1 MSAEP
6 KVMRCMVFSHVRWI
20 GFASVALV
28 VGSLGYV
35 TARGTTATT
44 DAKPAERVRYGRDI
58 RPLLSDRCF
67 KCHGFDPKSRKADLR
82 LDVSES
88 AYAERDGSHAL
99 VPGDS
104 AASELFARITS
115 DDPKL
120 QMPPPDAGKRMF
132 SDEEVE
138 LFRRWIEQ
146 GAEYEPH
153 WAFVPPK
160 KSVVPSTRD
169 TTTNPLDAF
178 VAQNLEAHGLELS
191 DEAPREALLRRLF
204 LDLTGLPPTPEE
216 LDAFLAET
224 APGAPDSAGAYE
236 RWVEKLLHEEPY
248 VSRYAERMAA
258 PWLDQARYADTSGI
272 HMDAGRQIWPWRD
285 WVLEAYRTNKPFDEF
300 VVEQLAGDLLPNATL
315 AQKVASGFNRNHVT
329 TDEGG
334 AIDEEYKVEYAAD
347 RVATTGAVFLG
358 LTLACARCHEHKFDP
373 ITQDEY
379 YELFAFYNSIEEP
392 GLYSQVPDANRALE
406 PFIRVPSAAQEAE
419 LARIVEALPAAVA
432 ELEKPSPDDDARR
445 AEFLRDVPAAAGVRW
460 AETQLERATAAG
472 GAVLEPQP
480 DGSVLATGA
489 NPPKDDFTL
498 VLRTQA
504 QQLSLVA
511 LEALTDERL
520 PNGRVG
526 RAYNGNAVLTDFDV
540 EAISLADRS
549 KSERVH
555 FTWAV
560 ADFEQANGDFKV
572 LNTIDDSE
580 SSGWAVDGHNRT
592 DDRAALFLAE
602 RPFGFEGGTELVVT
616 LRHQSMYSEHTL
628 GRVRVSVGSI
638 SDAGR
643 ALLPTASSGWYS
655 VGPFE
660 AARDESFDRAFGP
673 ENATALDLTAEFEG
687 KRWSFVEAY
696 LDGRVNGELPQGQ
709 NATYVAKR
717 LVAPSARKLS
727 ISLGSDDGARVFVDG
742 KEVFSNR
749 TDRAAAA
756 DQDAF
761 DLELTAGVHTVVF
774 KVVNTGGQAGFYWR
788 EKERALAGDSPV
800 ANELAGDLVW
810 TLGPASTR
818 QGQRGKRFEQSWRVA
833 ASPAFRAALARVE
846 GLNAERAA
854 LEAKVPLTMVMK
866 ELDTPRETFVLSR
879 GAYDKPDKSR
889 KVERNVPRAL
899 GSLPA
904 DAPRDRLG
912 LARWL
917 VSAENPLLARVTV
930 NRLWEQFFGLGLV
943 RTSEDFG
950 QQGEWPSH
958 PELLDWL
965 AVDFRETGWDVKALV
980 KRIVTSRTYR
990 QSSRVDP
997 RARELDPDNRWL
1009 AYYPRRRMSA
1019 EQIRDQALYVA
1030 GLLVERFGGPSV
1042 KPYQPEGLW
1051 QEVAMLQSNTRIY
1064 ERGNGDDLWRRSLY
1078 TYWKRACP
1086 PPSLMTFDA
1095 PTREFCTTRR
1105 AATNTPLQALVLWND
1120 EQYVEAARVAA
1131 ERVLTAPGD
1140 DRARLGSLYRRIT
1153 ARTAAAD
1160 ELALFERALAE
1171 FRERYRAAPDD
1182 AKKLVEVGERP
1193 IAMAPDGAE
1202 LDAAELAAWTM
1213 LASAFLD
1220 LDATLCQ
1227 S

>member
-1 MSAEP
+1 MALDVSAEP
-6 KVMRCMVFSHVRWI
+6 KVMRCMVFSHLRWI
-20 GFASVALV
+20 GFAGAVLV
-28 VGSLGYV
+28 VGSLGFV
-35 TARGTTATT
+35 TARGATET
-44 DAKPAERVRYGRDI
+44 ERAKPVERVRYGRDI

-67 KCHGFDPKSRKADLR
+67 KCHGFDPKSRKAELR
-82 LDVSES
+82 LDLAES

-99 VPGDS
+99 VPGDID
-104 AASELFARITS
+104 ASELFARITS

-132 SDEEVE
+132 SAEEVE

-160 KSVVPSTRD
+160 QAAVPSTR
-169 TTTNPLDAF
+169 TRTTNPLDAF
-178 VAQNLEAHGLELS
+178 VAANLEAHGLELS
-191 DEAPREALLRRLF
+191 AEAPREVLLRRLF
-204 LDLTGLPPTPEE
+204 LDVTGLPPTPEE
-216 LDAFLAET
+216 LDAFLADT
-224 APGAPDSAGAYE
+224 AADAYE
-236 RWVEKLLHEEPY
+236 RWVDKLLSEEPY

-285 WVLEAYRTNKPFDEF
+285 WVLEAYRSNKPFDEF
-300 VVEQLAGDLLPNATL
+300 VVEQLAGDLLPNPTL

-347 RVATTGAVFLG
+347 RVATTGSVFLG

-379 YELFAFYNSIEEP
+379 FELFAFYNSIEEP

-419 LARIVEALPAAVA
+419 LARLEAELPVA
-432 ELEKPSPDDDARR
+432 EAELSKPSPDDDAKR
-445 AEFLRDVPAAAGVRW
+445 AEFLRDVPAAAGVAW
-460 AETQLERATAAG
+460 AQAQLERASASG
-472 GAVLEPQP
+472 GATFELLP
-480 DGSVLATGA
+480 DGSALATGA

-498 VLRTQA
+498 VLRTDA
-504 QQLSLVA
+504 RELSLVA

-526 RAYNGNAVLTDFDV
+526 RAYNGNAVLTGFEV

-549 KSERVH
+549 KRERVH
-555 FTWAV
+555 FTWAL

-572 LNTIDDSE
+572 LNTLDDDPA
-580 SSGWAVDGHNRT
+580 SGWAVDGHNRT
-592 DDRAALFLAE
+592 DDRAALFLAD
-602 RPFGFEGGTELVVT
+602 RPFGFAGGTELVVT

-628 GRVRVSVGSI
+628 GRVRVSFASL

-643 ALLPTASSGWYS
+643 AALPTASSGWYQ

-660 AARDESFDRAFGP
+660 AARDTSFDTAFGP
-673 ENATALDLTAEFEG
+673 ETTSTLDLAAEIGG
-687 KRWSFVEAY
+687 KRWSFVESY
-696 LDGRVNGELPQGQ
+696 VDGRVNGELPQGA

-742 KEVFSNR
+742 KEAFSNR
-749 TDRAAAA
+749 VDRAAAA

-761 DLELTAGVHTVVF
+761 ELELTPGAHTVVF
-774 KVVNTGGQAGFYWR
+774 KVVNTGGLGGFYW
-788 EKERALAGDSPV
+788 KQKPRALEAGAALASI
-800 ANELAGDLVW
+800 AAELSGDLVW
-810 TLGPASTR
+810 ALGPASTR
-818 QGQRGKRFEQSWRVA
+818 VGPRGERFERAWRVD
-833 ASPAFRAALARVE
+833 ASPAYRAALARVE
-846 GLNAERAA
+846 GLKAERAA

-866 ELDTPRETFVLSR
+866 ELETPRETFVLTR
-879 GAYDKPDKSR
+879 GAYDKPDKNR
-889 KVERNVPRAL
+889 KVERNVPRVL
-899 GSLPA
+899 GGLPA
-904 DAPRDRLG
+904 DASRDRLG

-917 VSAENPLLARVTV
+917 VAPENPLLARVTV
-930 NRLWEQFFGLGLV
+930 NRIWEQFFGAGLV

-965 AVDFRETGWDVKALV
+965 AVDFRESGWDVKALV
-980 KRIVTSRTYR
+980 ERIVTSRTYR
-990 QSSRVDP
+990 QSSRVEP

-1030 GLLVERFGGPSV
+1030 GLLVEKFGGPSV

-1051 QEVAMLQSNTRIY
+1051 QEVAMVQSNTRIY

-1131 ERVLTAPGD
+1131 ERTLAGSGD
-1140 DRARLGSLYRRIT
+1140 DRTKLAHLYRRIT
-1153 ARTAAAD
+1153 ARTASED
-1160 ELALFERALAE
+1160 ELSLFAGALAD

-1182 AKKLVEVGERP
+1182 AKALLEVGERP
-1193 IAMAPDGAE
+1193 LASME
-1202 LDAAELAAWTM
+1202 TDAAELAAWTM